1 MSSASALDLWEFELL
16 AAELD
21 RVLETVR
28 PYYHEIGPY
37 ELPVHG
43 LPLDHFPSFALFH
56 SLSQQIQGLVSSLH
70 QIVKQDMTK
79 ALGPEGVPGDADAL
93 KSSAAR
99 VGRVMAALTQWE
111 ITVSSTWPAVHWQK
125 AFALLHGGTIP
136 IFDAIENLLRD
147 VRDVPAR
154 ARRGETCVRI
164 SVDIAEP
171 PRWQELPDAFKHAIR
186 TGGSF
191 VERHPVISG
200 IVAGELLSKMF
211 R

>member
-16 AAELD
+16 ATELD
-21 RVLETVR
+21 RALETVR

-37 ELPVHG
+37 ELPVNG
-43 LPLDHFPSFALFH
+43 LPLDHRQSLALVN
-56 SLSQQIQGLVSSLH
+56 SLSQQIQGWVSSLH
-70 QIVKQDMTK
+70 RIVKQDMTM

-93 KSSAAR
+93 KSSAAK
-99 VGRVMAALTQWE
+99 VGRIMVALTGWE
-111 ITVSSTWPAVHWQK
+111 DTVTSTWPAAHWQK

-136 IFDAIENLLRD
+136 ISDAIENLLREI
-147 VRDVPAR
+147 RAVPAR

-171 PRWQELPDAFKHAIR
+171 PRWQELPEAIKHAIR

-200 IVAGELLSKMF
+200 IVAGELLSKIF